1 MESGNARASR
11 RILLAIVISLLLHVA
26 TLFIGLSSSS
36 RLSGPPR
43 NASGAA
49 RSRLLVTLTRPTAPL
64 PKFLPPPGRKTV
76 PAPARAPGKLAGAS
90 NKQAKPQKMTVPSET
105 ARSWSRAERAEMD
118 KFLDGLAARPRP
130 PGGDELAQRA
140 LAMARQMGKPPRDEE
155 GDEAPDPVPA
165 NGKAIDTFSLEM
177 YFDAFIRKLNRS
189 AAFVRHDPGARG
201 YRKALVLIS
210 LNPDGSVKNFRV
222 LRSADQEVEIAYIK
236 NVIDRASPFS
246 AFPPDIRS
254 ARDSLS
260 VLMCIF
266 PARDGEGE
274 GFMRSFGAQ
283 DCKD

>member
-1 MESGNARASR
+1 MDSGNARAGK

-26 TLFIGLSSSS
+26 ALFIGLSSSS
-36 RLSGPPR
+36 RFSGPQGK
-43 NASGAA
+43 ASGAA
-49 RSRLLVTLTRPTAPL
+49 RSRLLVTLAKPAAPL
-64 PKFLPPPGRKTV
+64 PKLLPPPVRKTV
-76 PAPARAPGKLAGAS
+76 PARAPRKLVGAS
-90 NKQAKPQKMTVPSET
+90 NKQAKLQRMTVPSET
-105 ARSWSRAERAEMD
+105 ARSWSHAERAEMD

-140 LAMARQMGKPPRDEE
+140 LAMARQMGKTPGDEE
-155 GDEAPDPVPA
+155 GEEAPDPAPA
-165 NGKAIDTFSLEM
+165 NGKAIDPFSLEM

-189 AAFVRHDPGARG
+189 AVFVRHDPGARG
-201 YRKALVLIS
+201 YHKALVLIS

-236 NVIDRASPFS
+236 SVINRASPFS
-246 AFPPDIRS
+246 AFPPDIRN

-266 PARDGEGE
+266 PARNGEGQ